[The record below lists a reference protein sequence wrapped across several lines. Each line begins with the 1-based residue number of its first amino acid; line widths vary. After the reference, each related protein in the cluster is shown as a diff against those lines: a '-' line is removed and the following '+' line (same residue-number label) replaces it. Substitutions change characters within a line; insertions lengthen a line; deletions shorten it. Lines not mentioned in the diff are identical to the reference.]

1 MFARTVSLHLKPNSV
16 TEFTQIIEKDIIP
29 LLRKQP
35 GFQDEIAFVVPDG
48 TEAVSVNLW
57 DHKEHAE
64 AYHRGTYPS
73 MLKALAHVVEGTP
86 EVHIYEVSN
95 STFHRIL
102 PRVGG

>member
-29 LLRKQP
+29 LLRKQQ
-35 GFQDEIAFVVPDG
+35 GFQDEIAFVVADG
-48 TEAVSVNLW
+48 TKAVSVNLW

-86 EVHIYEVSN
+86 EVHLYEVSN
-95 STFHRIL
+95 STFHKIVSRAAI
-102 PRVGG
+102 